1 MTEELEPAVPHDAPP
16 ELGESVDLVR
26 RAQDGDRDALAA
38 LVLRYQDRVRR
49 LVRIRMGPQLGGVL
63 DSLDLA
69 QDTWLAALRGLQGF
83 RPRDHSSII
92 AWLARIAEN
101 QVLDAADRQNTAK
114 RDRRREV
121 PLSGNHSAAGPA
133 PGASPS
139 EEASRRELKTIYDAC
154 VAELPSEWRDV
165 VLLREYSLAE
175 WPEICAQLGRPSEHA
190 TRQLYRR
197 AQLRL
202 GTLLKE
208 RLKP

>member
-1 MTEELEPAVPHDAPP
+1 MSEDLEPADPHDAPP

-49 LVRIRMGPQLGGVL
+49 LVRIRMGPKFVGVL
-63 DSLDLA
+63 DSVDLA
-69 QDTWLAALRGLQGF
+69 QETWLAALRGLQGF
-83 RPRDHSSII
+83 RLRDHSSII

-101 QVLDAADRQNTAK
+101 QVLDAADRLNTAK

-121 PLSGNHSAAGPA
+121 PLSGDHSGAGPA
-133 PGASPS
+133 RDGSPS

-154 VAELPSEWRDV
+154 VAELPPEWREV

-175 WPEICAQLGRPSEHA
+175 WPAICAQLGSPNVHA
-190 TRQLYRR
+190 TKQLYRR

-202 GTLLKE
+202 GALLKE
-208 RLKP
+208 RLKA